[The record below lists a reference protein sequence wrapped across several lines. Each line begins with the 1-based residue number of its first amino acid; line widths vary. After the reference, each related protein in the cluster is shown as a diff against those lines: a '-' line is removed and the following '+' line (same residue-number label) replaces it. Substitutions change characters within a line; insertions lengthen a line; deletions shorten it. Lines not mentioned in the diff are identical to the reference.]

1 MEKTLSMLLQVVL
14 TGLLDT
20 LYDNLPCAGSN
31 NTHCLQPEHFE
42 MLFSYVERVNQSEA
56 ATVSRD
62 LTPTNDRSI
71 LG

>member
-42 MLFSYVERVNQSEA
+42 MLFSYVERVSTVQST
-56 ATVSRD
+56 TVQYSKQY
-62 LTPTNDRSI
+62 RST

>member
-1 MEKTLSMLLQVVL
+1 MLLQVVL

-42 MLFSYVERVNQSEA
+42 MLFSYVERVSTVQST
-56 ATVSRD
+56 TVQYSKQY
-62 LTPTNDRSI
+62 RST

>member
-1 MEKTLSMLLQVVL
+1 MLLQVVL

-42 MLFSYVERVNQSEA
+42 MLFSYVERVSQSEA
-56 ATVSRD
+56 ATHCV
-62 LTPTNDRSI
+62 T
-71 LG
+71 